1 MFESAAGGMERGH
14 TGDTARGGT
23 EKPWDEIGKLPVR
36 NQAKTTIIFAFLRYD
51 GVLPPGGKCR
61 APTL

>member
-1 MFESAAGGMERGH
+1 MLNPLPAARKGGVPGV
-14 TGDTARGGT
+14 TARGGT
-23 EKPWDEIGKLPVR
+23 KKPSDEIGKLPVR

-51 GVLPPGGKCR
+51 AALPPDGKWR